1 MNPILILLA
10 VIAIGL
16 AIGRVSVF
24 GISLGTSA
32 ILFVALVA
40 GHFGFVAPAGIG
52 TLGLALF
59 VYCVGISAGPT
70 FFRGL
75 ASQGRTMAI
84 LGGAIVLSGMG
95 IAWAC
100 GRWFGLPADLVGGMM
115 AGAMTSTPALGA
127 ITESV
132 TGPSG
137 AGPSDVAVGFGV
149 AYPIGIVSVVL
160 FVQLA
165 IKFCGET
172 NDAAAAQASNV
183 NGQSESLTIR
193 RRSIEIVNPAIV
205 GRRPGEVDVFTD
217 SGCQIS
223 RVRADGR
230 WRPLPS
236 EYSFALQ
243 DQVLL
248 VGQDHD
254 LRRVADTL
262 GVVRDDDAE
271 VVVDADNERK
281 VLIVTSPE
289 FYGKT
294 LKDLRLRSR
303 FGVTV
308 ARIRRHDIEFVPSGR
323 TRIEFGDTLTV
334 VGEPTDLAKIQGV
347 LGHRPRA
354 LNETDLLSLVVG
366 LAVGILLGNVAFTF
380 SGMSVSLG
388 IAGGPLVIGLILGHF
403 RRIGPVR
410 GSYPPAAQLLM
421 TEGGL
426 ALFLTDAGMGAGANV
441 ASVLATHGVLL
452 CGIAAAIAIL
462 PLLIGFAIA
471 RYAFKLTMYQS
482 LGATC
487 GGMTSTPGLAVLTGA
502 TESSQPVTSYVAAYP
517 VALVLITVLAPLLVA
532 LLSP

>member
-1 MNPILILLA
+1 MLLA

-16 AIGRVSVF
+16 AVGRVSLW

-32 ILFVALVA
+32 ILFVALLA
-40 GHFGFVAPAGIG
+40 GHFGYVAPDGIG

-84 LGGAIVLSGMG
+84 LGGSIVLSGVV
-95 IAWAC
+95 IAWAS
-100 GRWFGLPADLVGGMM
+100 GKWFGLPADLIGGMM

-127 ITESV
+127 ITESI
-132 TGPSG
+132 T
-137 AGPSDVAVGFGV
+137 GPSDVAVGFGV

-165 IKFCGET
+165 IKFGGKSEGA
-172 NDAAAAQASNV
+172 NADAIAPTDIQ
-183 NGQSESLTIR
+183 R
-193 RRSIEIVNPAIV
+193 RAVEIINPAIV

-223 RVRADGR
+223 RVSVDGR
-230 WRPLPS
+230 WRPLPP
-236 EYSFALQ
+236 EYTFSLG
-243 DQVLL
+243 DHVLL
-248 VGQDHD
+248 VGQDGD

-262 GVVRDDDAE
+262 GVVRGDEAA
-271 VVVDADNERK
+271 VLVDADNERK
-281 VLIVTSPE
+281 VLVVTSPE
-289 FYGKT
+289 FYGQT
-294 LKDLRLRSR
+294 LKELRLRSR

-323 TRIEFGDTLTV
+323 TRIEFGDTLTL
-334 VGEPTDLAKIQGV
+334 VGESKDLAKIQGV

-366 LAVGILLGNVAFTF
+366 LAVGILLGNVAFTL

-388 IAGGPLVIGLILGHF
+388 IAGGPLVVGLILGHF

-426 ALFLTDAGMGAGANV
+426 ALFLADAGMDAGANV
-441 ASVLATHGVLL
+441 ASVLATHGILL
-452 CGIAAAIAIL
+452 CVIAAAISLL
-462 PLLIGFAIA
+462 PLMIGFVAA
-471 RYAFKLTMYQS
+471 RYGFNLSLYQS

-517 VALVLITVLAPLLVA
+517 VALVMITVLAPLLVA
-532 LLSP
+532 LLSR